1 MALKALMMRKKI
13 DLKKKEREGIRAQ
26 LKDLEKREAEL
37 VVSVEE
43 VTNEEEQQA
52 VQESVD
58 ALIEEKEKLEASAS
72 ELDKIINDL
81 EAELE
86 ETEAQQD
93 TTPPAEAVPAPGD
106 ERSKKPMNIS
116 TRSKF
121 FARMN
126 TQERA
131 AFVGQEPVQKFL
143 GEVRTAIKEKR
154 AITNIGLL
162 VPQVMLPL
170 LRENIED
177 YSKLYRHVTVR
188 AIGGEGR
195 LPIMGS
201 IPEAIWTECC
211 ANLNELDLAFSD
223 LTVDC
228 YKVGGYYEV
237 CNANLEDSDLDL
249 AAEIM
254 TALGQG
260 IGKALDKAILFGR
273 NSADKQAMPLGIV
286 TRILQESQPAG
297 YPATA
302 RPWQDLH
309 SSNVFSLASTL
320 TGAALISS
328 IVFASGAIKGKYSRG
343 EKVWVM
349 NEKTYTALMASTVAV
364 DAQGRIVT
372 GVADRMP
379 VVGGI
384 IEVIEDVPDNMIVA
398 GYMDLYLLAE
408 RAGRSFASSEH
419 VKFLQDKTVFKGTA
433 RYDGAPVIAE
443 AFAVI
448 MLNNGTAS
456 TALASVGFAEDK
468 ANSVQ
473 AIVLN
478 TATASVAVGGTVQ
491 LLALTSPG
499 SGPVTWASAT
509 PAKATVSTT
518 GVVTGV
524 ATGSSVIT
532 ATANGLTA
540 QCTVTVV
547 SA

>member
-1 MALKALMMRKKI
+1 MALKALMLRKRI
-13 DLKKKEREGIRAQ
+13 DLKKKELDGIRAQ

-81 EAELE
+81 EAELD

-93 TTPPAEAVPAPGD
+93 TTPPAEAAPAPGD

-188 AIGGEGR
+188 PIGGEGR

-211 ANLNELDLAFSD
+211 AAINEMDLAFSD
-223 LTVDC
+223 MTVDC

-309 SSNVFSLASTL
+309 TSNVFTLAATL

-349 NEKTYTALMASTVAV
+349 NEKTYTALMASTVSV
-364 DAQGRIVT
+364 DANGRIVT

-433 RYDGAPVIAE
+433 RYDGGPVIAE

-448 MLNNGTAS
+448 MLNNGSAS

-509 PAKATVSTT
+509 PAKATVSTN